1 MGQLDVDV
9 IGMVMGCWWIDGGLP
24 ILGLPLPLPLPLPLQ
39 RGRLPH
45 PDRAPLRSVRAPFS
59 GSGHRS
65 PVPCVPDPKRPLFK
79 SRGRAH
85 EAQVHWKFLP
95 EFCIISARVS
105 VSVQLSLL
113 GF

>member
-24 ILGLPLPLPLPLPLQ
+24 ILGLPLPLPLPLQ

-65 PVPCVPDPKRPLFK
+65 PVPCVQDPKRPLFK
-79 SRGRAH
+79 STGRAH
-85 EAQVHWKFLP
+85 EAQVCWKFYLNFALYLQ
-95 EFCIISARVS
+95 EF
-105 VSVQLSLL
+105 L
-113 GF
+113 F

>member
-9 IGMVMGCWWIDGGLP
+9 IGMVMGCCWIDGGLP
-24 ILGLPLPLPLPLPLQ
+24 ILGLPLPLPLPLQ

-65 PVPCVPDPKRPLFK
+65 PVPCVPDPKRPSSSTEAGPTRLRCTGNFYLNFALYMQEFLF
-79 SRGRAH
+79 
-85 EAQVHWKFLP
+85 QCKFHY
-95 EFCIISARVS
+95 
-105 VSVQLSLL
+105 
-113 GF
+113 

>member
-24 ILGLPLPLPLPLPLQ
+24 ILGLPLPLPLPLQ

-59 GSGHRS
+59 GSWEWAPEPRAVRS
-65 PVPCVPDPKRPLFK
+65 RPQEALVQVQRQGP
-79 SRGRAH
+79 RGSGVL
-85 EAQVHWKFLP
+85 EIFT
-95 EFCIISARVS
+95 
-105 VSVQLSLL
+105 
-113 GF
+113 